1 MVDGKLKERF
11 AFVNPTLV
19 SKVGMGEA
27 TKENK
32 STKKSYNSCYCEAL
46 CYFSDIINVH
56 NVVSTFLFYVI
67 LFFLQASFHQ
77 VSLHLTSYHW
87 WSSFPARYY
96 SNLSSM
102 FI

>member
-1 MVDGKLKERF
+1 MVDGKMKERF
-11 AFVNPTLV
+11 AFVNSTLV
-19 SKVGMGEA
+19 SKVGMGEQQR
-27 TKENK
+27 KISQQRNPIILVIVK
-32 STKKSYNSCYCEAL
+32 HFVIFQILIMYIML
-46 CYFSDIINVH
+46 CQPFCFMSFS
-56 NVVSTFLFYVI
+56 
-67 LFFLQASFHQ
+67 FFLLVSFHQ